1 MCSKLPTE
9 FIIRYIA
16 DYNFHLQSR
25 NAIIQKRKNQE
36 QQFYAIIQPMMA
48 KEAENEVTVL
58 LCDETYSTIK
68 DDPFNCYLP
77 ENKSFKDLAVDDILE
92 AVLFWILTYTIFYYE
107 KTIIPYHAYWCDNFL
122 VV

>member
-1 MCSKLPTE
+1 MWGIVYLFSGHAKCLLSDKRTT
-9 FIIRYIA
+9 
-16 DYNFHLQSR
+16 QSR
-25 NAIIQKRKNQE
+25 NAIIQKRKNQK

-58 LCDETYSTIK
+58 RCDETYSTIT

-92 AVLFWILTYTIFYYE
+92 AVLF
-107 KTIIPYHAYWCDNFL
+107 
-122 VV
+122 

>member
-1 MCSKLPTE
+1 MCSKLSTE

-25 NAIIQKRKNQE
+25 NAIIQKKKNQK

-58 LCDETYSTIK
+58 LCDETYSTITN
-68 DDPFNCYLP
+68 DPFNCYLP
-77 ENKSFKDLAVDDILE
+77 KNKSFKDLAVDDILE
-92 AVLFWILTYTIFYYE
+92 AVLF
-107 KTIIPYHAYWCDNFL
+107 
-122 VV
+122 

>member
-16 DYNFHLQSR
+16 DYNSHLQSR
-25 NAIIQKRKNQE
+25 NAIIQKRKNQK

-58 LCDETYSTIK
+58 RCDETYLTIT

-92 AVLFWILTYTIFYYE
+92 AVLF
-107 KTIIPYHAYWCDNFL
+107 
-122 VV
+122 

>member
-16 DYNFHLQSR
+16 DYNPNLQSR
-25 NAIIQKRKNQE
+25 NAIIQKRKNQK

-58 LCDETYSTIK
+58 LCDQTYSST
-68 DDPFNCYLP
+68 
-77 ENKSFKDLAVDDILE
+77 SDILST
-92 AVLFWILTYTIFYYE
+92 VICLKIYRSKIYPSMIF
-107 KTIIPYHAYWCDNFL
+107 
-122 VV
+122 

>member
-16 DYNFHLQSR
+16 DYNPNLQSR
-25 NAIIQKRKNQE
+25 NAIIQKRKNQK

-58 LCDETYSTIK
+58 LCDQTYSSTS
-68 DDPFNCYLP
+68 DNPFNCYLP
-77 ENKSFKDLAVDDILE
+77 ENKSFKDLSVDDILK
-92 AVLFWILTYTIFYYE
+92 AVLF
-107 KTIIPYHAYWCDNFL
+107 
-122 VV
+122 

>member
-16 DYNFHLQSR
+16 DYNSHLQSR

-77 ENKSFKDLAVDDILE
+77 ENKSLKDLAVDDIRSS
-92 AVLFWILTYTIFYYE
+92 T
-107 KTIIPYHAYWCDNFL
+107 FL
-122 VV
+122 NINLYNLLL